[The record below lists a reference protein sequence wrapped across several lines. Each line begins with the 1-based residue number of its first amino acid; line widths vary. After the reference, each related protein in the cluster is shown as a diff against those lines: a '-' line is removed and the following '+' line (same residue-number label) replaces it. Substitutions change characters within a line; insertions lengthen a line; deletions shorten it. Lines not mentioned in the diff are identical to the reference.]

1 MDPTEGR
8 GSTIIKDD
16 ELHGPAAP
24 PSGRLAGDRGRPGL
38 RDRPAERGSGR
49 ADDRNKLKLG
59 KGSYFVKTR
68 LRQLEQ
74 EDDTWEADFFPVPSP
89 DARVGDMWLGLVLS
103 HAHDNVLA
111 HLAVREPPGVNDL
124 ARLLADAMRRPL
136 TPVRTPAPRPSPP
149 QPGGVVRTPAPP
161 EAGRHRGRVPGRAA
175 EGGTRR
181 SATCTPK
188 SNRSTER
195 GASPPRKQ
203 ARSEPAPATRK
214 RQPARGPAR
223 ADVRLYTLDVFLPG
237 RPVGRSFF
245 KKKSGVS
252 RVIQIRGDQTLE
264 DLHDA
269 IFDAFDRD
277 DEHLYEFQ
285 LGRGPKDHDGP
296 TYGSPELE
304 DRQVGVAGETTIE
317 SLGLRKGRS
326 FGYLFDF
333 GDNWWHQI
341 NVDAVED
348 AVPDGQFPRV
358 TKRVGKSPPQY
369 PDDEE

>member
-1 MDPTEGR
+1 M
-8 GSTIIKDD
+8 S
-16 ELHGPAAP
+16 
-24 PSGRLAGDRGRPGL
+24 
-38 RDRPAERGSGR
+38 
-49 ADDRNKLKLG
+49 DDRNKLKLG

-68 LRQLEQ
+68 LRQLKQ
-74 EDDTWEADFFPVPSP
+74 EDDTWEADFFPVSSP
-89 DARVGDMWLGLVLS
+89 DARVGDMWVGLVLS

-111 HLAVREPPGVNDL
+111 QYTVQEPPGVNDL

-136 TPVRTPAPRPSPP
+136 TPSAHRPR
-149 QPGGVVRTPAPP
+149 VLHLRN
-161 EAGRHRGRVPGRAA
+161 RAA
-175 EGGTRR
+175 WSELLPHLKQIGVEVAFRDVLPKWDEAFGDLYAQIEQIGRTR
-181 SATCTPK
+181 
-188 SNRSTER
+188 
-195 GASPPRKQ
+195 ASPPRKRP
-203 ARSEPAPATRK
+203 RSENAPAATRK
-214 RQPARGPAR
+214 RRTTSTPEQQ
-223 ADVRLYTLDVFLPG
+223 DIRLYTLDVFLPN
-237 RPVGRSFF
+237 RPVGRSFL

-264 DLHDA
+264 DLHNA

-304 DRQVGVAGETTIE
+304 DQQIGMAGEATIE
-317 SLGLRKGRS
+317 SLGLEAGRS

-341 NVDAVED
+341 NVESVED
-348 AVPDGQFPRV
+348 EVLDGKFPKV

-369 PDDEE
+369 DEDAG